1 MIPDV
6 PNSEFEIVS
15 YDTRTFKLNLDNNTI
30 AGMID
35 DVEALK
41 QTIET
46 ILMTERYKWV
56 IYSWGFG
63 CELENLIGKNPAYVQ
78 SELKRRIT
86 EALLVDDR
94 ITNVSEFKFDEA
106 NTDKFSLTVNMTVET
121 IYGNVEEEV
130 VI

>member
-46 ILMTERYKWV
+46 ILMTERYKWADGPTKMEAV
-56 IYSWGFG
+56 LFTID
-63 CELENLIGKNPAYVQ
+63 
-78 SELKRRIT
+78 T
-86 EALLVDDR
+86 ETGLCKKAERVDVYD
-94 ITNVSEFKFDEA
+94 
-106 NTDKFSLTVNMTVET
+106 
-121 IYGNVEEEV
+121 
-130 VI
+130 